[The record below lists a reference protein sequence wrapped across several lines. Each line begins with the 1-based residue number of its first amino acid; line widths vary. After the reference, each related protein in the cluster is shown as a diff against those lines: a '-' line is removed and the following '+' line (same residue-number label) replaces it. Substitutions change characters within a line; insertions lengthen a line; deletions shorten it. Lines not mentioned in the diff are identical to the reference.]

1 MHHGAS
7 QQIWESRL
15 ACKRIMDAS
24 KHSTLRQQRTVC
36 RGARPRLLTTC
47 SWPNRLAG
55 EETCGALPGSVDL
68 HIGQSILGTG
78 ASQCPLKVH
87 VMQPFMTS
95 PGMEGVSARSG
106 PFRARIVFF
115 LRNLQQR
122 SRRLPG
128 LRRPGRCPVR
138 PVLKRPCVGRFRE
151 WDSHITRY
159 S

>member
-1 MHHGAS
+1 
-7 QQIWESRL
+7 
-15 ACKRIMDAS
+15 MDAS

-95 PGMEGVSARSG
+95 PGMEEFQHG
-106 PFRARIVFF
+106 PDLFGLGLVFF
-115 LRNLQQR
+115 
-122 SRRLPG
+122 SATCSKG
-128 LRRPGRCPVR
+128 LGVFLGYDGQED
-138 PVLKRPCVGRFRE
+138 VLSGQF
-151 WDSHITRY
+151 
-159 S
+159 